1 MIKDNDNDDII
12 IIHDEGWNEKK
23 MIKIEDN
30 GKE

>member
-23 MIKIEDN
+23 NDKD
-30 GKE
+30 